1 MKLKDFLTLVH
12 PDTVVR
18 VIDLTYVI
26 VHGPHHPDNL
36 YQSSAFRNYAATADV
51 VSVYPDTVGRV
62 PELVIECK

>member
-1 MKLKDFLTLVH
+1 MKLRDLLALVH

-26 VHGPHHPDNL
+26 VYGPHDPDNL
-36 YQSSAFRNYAATADV
+36 YQSPAFRNYAATADV

-62 PELVIECK
+62 PELVIECR